1 MSVSPIVVFFGRSL
15 PGVAHA
21 ASGRSVLPFRLS
33 ITSACLRPM
42 HLPYCRTRR
51 TARLPLCSRPPMST
65 PAHPVSL
72 FAIYRLCFV
81 VGLFSFGGGLSAW
94 FHREVVQVRGWM
106 TDDEFFSGYSLAQIL
121 PGVNSTNMAVYIGQH
136 LRGALGSTA
145 ALLGLLTGPFVIV
158 IAAAS
163 LYHQL
168 VALPGF
174 PAIMAGVAAAAV
186 GMVFRMGMT
195 SARGSVRHIPSLIVL
210 VATFVA
216 IAIMQWPLV
225 PVLLVLVP
233 LSIALAWPR
242 GASPTEKSGDA

>member
-1 MSVSPIVVFFGRSL
+1 MPPSASP
-15 PGVAHA
+15 P
-21 ASGRSVLPFRLS
+21 
-33 ITSACLRPM
+33 TQ
-42 HLPYCRTRR
+42 
-51 TARLPLCSRPPMST
+51 
-65 PAHPVSL
+65 PASL

-106 TDDEFFSGYSLAQIL
+106 TDDEFFSGYSLSQIL

-136 LRGALGSTA
+136 LRGALGATT

-163 LYHQL
+163 LYHHL
-168 VALPGF
+168 VGLPGF
-174 PAIMAGVAAAAV
+174 TAIMGGVAAAAV

-195 SARGSVRHIPSLIVL
+195 SARSSYRHIPSLAVL
-210 VATFVA
+210 VATFFA
-216 IAIMQWPLV
+216 IGIMQWPLV
-225 PVLLVLVP
+225 PVLAVLVP

-242 GASPTEKSGDA
+242 GALPPPEQPGDA

>member
-1 MSVSPIVVFFGRSL
+1 
-15 PGVAHA
+15 
-21 ASGRSVLPFRLS
+21 
-33 ITSACLRPM
+33 
-42 HLPYCRTRR
+42 
-51 TARLPLCSRPPMST
+51 MST
-65 PAHPVSL
+65 PAQPASL

-136 LRGALGSTA
+136 LRGALGSTV

-158 IAAAS
+158 LAAAAV
-163 LYHQL
+163 YHQL

-186 GMVFRMGMT
+186 GMMFRLGLT
-195 SARGSVRHIPSLIVL
+195 SARGAHRNIPSLL
-210 VATFVA
+210 ALAATFVA
-216 IAIMQWPLV
+216 IGIMQWPLL
-225 PVLLVLVP
+225 PVLLVLAP
-233 LSIALAWPR
+233 LSIAASWPR
-242 GASPTEKSGDA
+242 KTGEAARPEASGDA

>member
-1 MSVSPIVVFFGRSL
+1 MSP
-15 PGVAHA
+15 
-21 ASGRSVLPFRLS
+21 
-33 ITSACLRPM
+33 
-42 HLPYCRTRR
+42 
-51 TARLPLCSRPPMST
+51 

-94 FHREVVQVRGWM
+94 FHREVVQVRKWM

-136 LRGALGSTA
+136 LRGAFGATT

-163 LYHQL
+163 VYHQL

-174 PAIMAGVAAAAV
+174 PAIMGGVAAAAV
-186 GMVFRMGMT
+186 GMMLCLGMA
-195 SARGSVRHIPSLIVL
+195 SARRGLRHVWSLAGL
-210 VATFVA
+210 
-216 IAIMQWPLV
+216 IA
-225 PVLLVLVP
+225 
-233 LSIALAWPR
+233 
-242 GASPTEKSGDA
+242 